1 MAINSL
7 ADRKSIDE
15 KANMVMTTYS
25 GLFDDHNDGR
35 KRLMSQ
41 VTSELASWRDNKD
54 KNSNYTEEM
63 MLLTILDKMNKRHKS
78 LTSDPLT
85 DQ

>member
-35 KRLMSQ
+35 KRLMS
-41 VTSELASWRDNKD
+41 
-54 KNSNYTEEM
+54 
-63 MLLTILDKMNKRHKS
+63 
-78 LTSDPLT
+78 
-85 DQ
+85 